1 MQEPRI
7 ILLNGS
13 VDEASAMN
21 VILRL
26 LDMDKQDSKQE
37 ISLYIN
43 SPGGSILH
51 GLAIYDT
58 IKHISA
64 PVSTVCYGMAASMG
78 AFLLSCGQKG
88 KRFALPHSRILIHQ
102 PLISSENGIVRSQTD
117 IQKMADSIEKSRNEL
132 EKIMA
137 ENIGVS
143 LEKIHADCERDNWMS
158 AEEALEYGIID
169 SILKG

>member
-43 SPGGSILH
+43 SPG
-51 GLAIYDT
+51 
-58 IKHISA
+58 
-64 PVSTVCYGMAASMG
+64 
-78 AFLLSCGQKG
+78 
-88 KRFALPHSRILIHQ
+88 
-102 PLISSENGIVRSQTD
+102 
-117 IQKMADSIEKSRNEL
+117 
-132 EKIMA
+132 
-137 ENIGVS
+137 
-143 LEKIHADCERDNWMS
+143 
-158 AEEALEYGIID
+158 
-169 SILKG
+169 